1 MPDMPTPSQTPTP
14 TPPGAAQ
21 AAPGAATQGQPPIGS
36 SPATQPVANRGMQ
49 AAGLAKVQVAVHI
62 LESVLPM
69 LGAGSEAGKAV
80 LDSLNKLSKH
90 VAPGSISSGVE
101 QNGLQ
106 EMLMKLRQNAPQI
119 AAMRAGQPAGAGQ
132 PPAPGGAPAGGGIPP
147 QLAAMMQPQGNA

>member
-1 MPDMPTPSQTPTP
+1 MPDMPTPSPTP
-14 TPPGAAQ
+14 TPAPAGGPQGSPAA
-21 AAPGAATQGQPPIGS
+21 AASGQPPIGS

-90 VAPGSISSGVE
+90 VAPGSISSGV
-101 QNGLQ
+101 QQ
-106 EMLMKLRQNAPQI
+106 SSMMEMMNKLRQNSPQM
-119 AAMRAGQPAGAGQ
+119 AAAKGAAPAGAGAGG
-132 PPAPGGAPAGGGIPP
+132 PPPGLAALMGGGAPPP
-147 QLAAMMQPQGNA
+147 QAQAA